1 MIMINENAQQMA
13 HPEFPKDGQDT
24 CSLPLCNQS
33 TNLHARSSAY
43 WRGRFGGF
51 ATCLSLSLLILVAP
65 PIVRA
70 AAPAAAIAAA
80 IADPSRP
87 AEDVARDA
95 ARKPAATLEFA
106 GVRPGDKVA
115 DYIANSGY
123 FTRLL
128 AGVVGP
134 KGHVYSVELNE
145 IVKDGSGAKGYTG
158 LKEWVQGRAN
168 VSLETEQST
177 SSPGFPEK
185 LDVFWIT
192 LNYHDLHDKFL
203 GPVDIAV
210 FNKAVFAALKS
221 GGVYIIL
228 DHAAAAGAPADVTDK
243 LHRIDPAVVRQEVE
257 AAGFHFDGESPI
269 LANPDDPRTVP
280 MWDKSV
286 KGRTDQFLYRF
297 RKP

>member
-1 MIMINENAQQMA
+1 MINVEVVQKA
-13 HPEFPKDGQDT
+13 
-24 CSLPLCNQS
+24 
-33 TNLHARSSAY
+33 AY
-43 WRGRFGGF
+43 WRHRSGSS
-51 ATCLSLSLLILVAP
+51 TCYLGLSLLILVTP
-65 PIVRA
+65 LIVQA
-70 AAPAAAIAAA
+70 ATPVASIVAAIS
-80 IADPSRP
+80 DPSRP
-87 AEDVARDA
+87 GEDVTRDVD
-95 ARKPAATLEFA
+95 RKPAATLTFA
-106 GVRPGDKVA
+106 GVKPGDKVA

-128 AGVVGP
+128 AGSVGP

-145 IVKDGSGAKGYTG
+145 IVKEGISAKGFTG
-158 LKEWVQGRAN
+158 LKEWVQGRTN
-168 VSLETEQST
+168 VTLVTEDST
-177 SSPGFPEK
+177 SSPSFPEK

-203 GPVDIAV
+203 GPVDIAA
-210 FNKAVFAALKS
+210 FNKAVFAALKP

-228 DHAAAAGAPADVTDK
+228 DHVAAAGAPADVTEK

-257 AAGFHFDGESPI
+257 AAGFRFDGESPI
-269 LANPDDPRTVP
+269 LANSHDPHTVA